1 MFFSRFIQVNIRD
14 TSKAIQISDYNLNN
28 FFHTIPTA
36 ITDNNETIT
45 NPKLQAHVIT
55 ILL

>member
-45 NPKLQAHVIT
+45 NPKLQTHVIT